1 MSTVLKDQDFQTLC
15 HKFGLPDLI
24 QKWLSSANDISENEY
39 LIHED
44 LCNMHPEDALL
55 CIALCLTIIENK
67 YEKAAELIKP
77 LHSTITNVISNYA
90 EPALERLHLDL
101 SQSDRTDI
109 EFVAAD
115 LKDLAKGLENIEP
128 YLFENDNDRV
138 SDILSA
144 LSIQAG
150 AQAEIA
156 SYVLA
161 GFKEQERKTEEFKGS
176 DVPFL
181 KTLPVNDNIPA

>member
-15 HKFGLPDLI
+15 HKFGLPELI
-24 QKWLSSANDISENEY
+24 QKWINSSEKNSDDDY

-55 CIALCLTIIENK
+55 CIALCLTVIQNK
-67 YEKAAELIKP
+67 YEGASKHMQPFQLLIENIIK
-77 LHSTITNVISNYA
+77 NYA
-90 EPALERLHLDL
+90 ELALERLHLDI
-101 SQSDRTDI
+101 SQNDRTDI

-115 LKDLAKGLENIEP
+115 LKDLAKSLEELESRLP
-128 YLFENDNDRV
+128 K
-138 SDILSA
+138 SDSVFQIIQA
-144 LSIQAG
+144 LSIQAS

-176 DVPFL
+176 EIPFL
-181 KTLPVNDNIPA
+181 KTLPVNDNIRAR